1 MDSYRANRIV
11 FANELLS
18 IIYEDDGEEEGFVFD
33 GPRFEPLNNDRNY
46 YLGSADNRFRRL
58 YCDDIRIYVS
68 DNEYY
73 NGDDILTACGLI

>member
-1 MDSYRANRIV
+1 M
-11 FANELLS
+11 
-18 IIYEDDGEEEGFVFD
+18 FD